1 VGQIDNALFLKVA
14 HGGDCNFQRG
24 LEETI
29 QELIESRDRFIAS
42 ESEILS
48 GEEYLKLP
56 QQTREDVKT
65 FILSCKFMIAG
76 NVKWR

>member
-14 HGGDCNFQRG
+14 HGDHRNFQRG

-29 QELIESRDRFIAS
+29 QELVESRDRFIAS
-42 ESEILS
+42 ESQILNS
-48 GEEYLKLP
+48 EEYLKLP
-56 QQTREDVKT
+56 PQTQEDVKT
-65 FILSCKFMIAG
+65 FILSCKFMIVG

>member
-14 HGGDCNFQRG
+14 HGGHRNFQRG

-29 QELIESRDRFIAS
+29 QELVESRERFIAS
-42 ESEILS
+42 EARILNS
-48 GEEYLKLP
+48 EEYLKLP
-56 QQTREDVKT
+56 QQTQEDVKT
-65 FILSCKFMIAG
+65 FILSCKFMIVG